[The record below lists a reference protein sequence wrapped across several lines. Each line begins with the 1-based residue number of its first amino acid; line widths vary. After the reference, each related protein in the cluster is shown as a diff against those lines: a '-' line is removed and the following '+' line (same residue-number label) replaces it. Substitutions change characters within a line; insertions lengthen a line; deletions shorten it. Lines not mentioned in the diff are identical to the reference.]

1 VQQTFEDAMTIA
13 NPLMS
18 MTAFASRKGDGA
30 GALQGLSWVWE
41 IRCVNGKGFDLRLRL
56 PDGIDGLEAR
66 VRSDLGAR
74 VRRGS
79 VSLGLK
85 ITREIGAEGLQVQPA
100 GVQAALA
107 ALAEVT
113 AQAKTRGLV
122 LAPPTAAEVLALRG
136 VAETRARDEETPP
149 ELLTALMRDFAQ
161 LLDEFDTMRASEGA
175 ALGRILSAQLDQIA
189 TLLADARPEADARRA
204 RMAETLAENMK
215 RALGAFEA
223 DPQRLAQEL
232 ALLAVKAD
240 VAEELDRLDAHVAA
254 ARALL
259 AGPGPVGRKLDFLTQ
274 EFNREANT
282 LCSKAGALRLTQIGL
297 DLKHVIDQM
306 REQVQNL
313 E

>member
-1 VQQTFEDAMTIA
+1 VRQTFEDAMTIA
-13 NPLMS
+13 NPPMS

-30 GALQGLSWVWE
+30 GALQGLSWAWE

-85 ITREIGAEGLQVQPA
+85 ITREIGAEGLQVQAA

-113 AQAKTRGLV
+113 AQAKARGLV

-149 ELLTALMRDFAQ
+149 ELLAALMQDFAH

-189 TLLADARPEADARRA
+189 TLLADAPNF
-204 RMAETLAENMK
+204 TISY
-215 RALGAFEA
+215 
-223 DPQRLAQEL
+223 
-232 ALLAVKAD
+232 
-240 VAEELDRLDAHVAA
+240 
-254 ARALL
+254 
-259 AGPGPVGRKLDFLTQ
+259 PVGDKF
-274 EFNREANT
+274 
-282 LCSKAGALRLTQIGL
+282 
-297 DLKHVIDQM
+297 
-306 REQVQNL
+306 
-313 E
+313 